1 MLNILI
7 ADDHAIVR
15 YGVSLLIKDIYPNS
29 IIYECDNF
37 DEAIKMLGNL
47 QMNLVIL
54 DINIPGGNNLRMID
68 VIRLKQPA
76 IKVLMFTAYDEH
88 IFASRYLQAG
98 ADGYLVKDSPEEE
111 ISKAIRAVL
120 NNELYVSDSI
130 KQDFLYRLAGRK
142 NSEGNVLQ
150 QLSNRETEVMQ
161 LLIKGNSTADIC
173 KLLNLQ
179 ASTVSTYKTRIFEK
193 LGIKNIVELIEKYN
207 VLT

>member
-1 MLNILI
+1 
-7 ADDHAIVR
+7 
-15 YGVSLLIKDIYPNS
+15 
-29 IIYECDNF
+29 
-37 DEAIKMLGNL
+37 
-47 QMNLVIL
+47 
-54 DINIPGGNNLRMID
+54 
-68 VIRLKQPA
+68 
-76 IKVLMFTAYDEH
+76 MFTAYDEH